1 MTFFDRI
8 RILPLL
14 ILVAGLSFIVR
25 LGEFVAGARDLTG
38 AAQAQ
43 EEVKVEPPAFPAAAQ
58 EPAEKPA
65 EKAQDSAD
73 TAGASTTEKPEQKDS
88 ALKPDPSAKGR
99 EGTDGAPDPEHA
111 ANPDA
116 KTDPSKGP
124 KANDSKAQGEAAKPD
139 WKDAADT
146 DLEYADVKME
156 LFQDLSE
163 RRKAIE
169 TREKELATREALLK
183 AGEQELDQKFRELET
198 LRKEIEGLL
207 EQQSTEEE
215 ARIGSLVKIYEAMK
229 PKDAARIFD
238 SLDMDVLISVVSRM
252 SERKTSPIMAEMNPE
267 RARSITIL
275 LAQQKQLPALPQE

>member
-1 MTFFDRI
+1 MTFAERI

-14 ILVAGLSFIVR
+14 ILVAGMSFLVR
-25 LGEFVAGARDLTG
+25 LGEFVAGARDLSG

-43 EEVKVEPPAFPAAAQ
+43 TEVKVDPPAFPA
-58 EPAEKPA
+58 PAPSSES
-65 EKAQDSAD
+65 SAK
-73 TAGASTTEKPEQKDS
+73 ASTDTKSGTKPDS
-88 ALKPDPSAKGR
+88 QDAGRLAENKDPSAKG
-99 EGTDGAPDPEHA
+99 EEASHKPPSSAPTEDGAD
-111 ANPDA
+111 NDA
-116 KTDPSKGP
+116 KKPADLKDKQAAAQSADSG
-124 KANDSKAQGEAAKPD
+124 ANAD

-169 TREKELATREALLK
+169 GREKELATREALLK

-207 EQQSTEEE
+207 QQQSTEEE

-238 SLDMDVLISVVSRM
+238 SLDMDVLISVISRM
-252 SERKTSPIMAEMNPE
+252 SERKTSPILAEMNPE
-267 RARSITIL
+267 RARSVTIL
-275 LAQQKQLPALPQE
+275 LAQQKQLPALPEE

>member
-14 ILVAGLSFIVR
+14 ILVAGLSFVVR
-25 LGEFVAGARDLTG
+25 LGEFVAGARGLTG

-43 EEVKVEPPAFPAAAQ
+43 EEVKVEPPAFPATAQ
-58 EPAEKPA
+58 DPAEKPG
-65 EKAQDSAD
+65 EKTPDLAK
-73 TAGASTTEKPEQKDS
+73 TEAPTKDS
-88 ALKPDPSAKGR
+88 PKPDPSAKGQ
-99 EGTDGAPDPEHA
+99 EGA
-111 ANPDA
+111 DA
-116 KTDPSKGP
+116 KTASAKDPEAKEP
-124 KANDSKAQGEAAKPD
+124 KANDLKTEDSKAQGEAARPD